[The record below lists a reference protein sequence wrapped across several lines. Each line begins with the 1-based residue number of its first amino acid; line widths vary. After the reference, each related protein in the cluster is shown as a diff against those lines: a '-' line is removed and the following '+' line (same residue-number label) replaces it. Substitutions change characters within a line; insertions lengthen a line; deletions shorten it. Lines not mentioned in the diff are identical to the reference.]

1 MNGLLSTPKV
11 TECAPEWQSRP
22 MGALATHISGVYHKR
37 MRHELP
43 ALIRQ
48 GAAMT
53 SRFNDWRAFQL
64 HALTSLLA
72 ELRGEVDSHDWTE
85 DDLLF
90 PVLAAYENPK
100 FIITTLTP
108 DRLFRLVDQ
117 LTEEHGHI
125 REVLARITTHIDAV
139 SERAAETPDWAELIH
154 RVERLRDFNLE
165 ELDLEDRCLLPRARA
180 IAAADSRLGA

>member
-1 MNGLLSTPKV
+1 MNELLSAPKV

-22 MGALATHISGVYHKR
+22 VGALATHISGVYHER
-37 MRHELP
+37 MRDELP

-53 SRFNDWRAFQL
+53 SRFNDWRVFQL
-64 HALTSLLA
+64 RALTSLLA
-72 ELRGEVDSHDWTE
+72 ELRDEVDSHDWTE

-90 PVLAAYENPK
+90 PVLAAHDNPK
-100 FIITTLTP
+100 ILITTLTP

-117 LTEEHGHI
+117 LTEEHLHI
-125 REVLARITTHIDAV
+125 RQVLARITAHIDAA
-139 SERAAETPDWAELIH
+139 SERAAETPDWAELNQ
-154 RVERLRDFNLE
+154 RVERLRDFKLE

-180 IAAADSRLGA
+180 IAEADSRLGA